1 MPHLRILIPGAL
13 RPLIPLVLAITGL
26 SLACT
31 PSREFLLKRAA
42 EIGIDKHYVKVLVLS
57 TGERVTVSSTTRIK
71 IRDLK
76 LKKILYDGA
85 GKKLNFYPEKVTS
98 SLLVESWDSPLSV
111 NGKAYRS
118 AIEVHNV
125 LGRLLVI
132 NVVKMDEY
140 LYGVV
145 ASEISGGWD
154 PEALKAQAVA
164 ARTYAYY
171 HIMNNKESL
180 YDLDATSSF
189 QVYGGVS
196 VENDAVRRAVN
207 ATAGEIAVFDNKP
220 ILAYFHSTC
229 GGRTI
234 NARYVWGNSDLK
246 YLRGVRCEYCKGS
259 PHYAWEEKISLYD
272 IRLHLSRKY
281 HGVGPVN
288 GISLRKADGRVIS
301 VVVTHRN
308 GTVKMTGNEFRLLFP
323 EKKIRSLSFE
333 AYKESDGLVLHG
345 HGWGHGVGL
354 CQWGAYGMAK
364 EGKSYRDILK
374 YYYRGIRF
382 IDVGTHELSGDE
394 ARKSVPPASARGS
407 SG

>member
-1 MPHLRILIPGAL
+1 L
-13 RPLIPLVLAITGL
+13 RPLIPVILAITGL

-42 EIGIDKHYVKVLVLS
+42 EVGIDKHYVKVLVLA
-57 TGERVTVSSTTRIK
+57 TGERVTVSSATRIK

-76 LKKILYDGA
+76 LKRILYDGA
-85 GKKLNFYPEKVTS
+85 GKKLHFYPEKVTS
-98 SLLVESWDSPLSV
+98 PLLVESWESPLSV

-125 LGRLLVI
+125 LGRLLAV

-154 PEALKAQAVA
+154 PAALKAQAVA

-171 HIMNNKESL
+171 HIMNNKESF
-180 YDLDATSSF
+180 YDLDATNSF

-196 VENDAVRRAVN
+196 VENEAVRRAVDT
-207 ATAGEIAVFDNKP
+207 TAGEIAVFDNKP

-234 NARYVWGNSDLK
+234 NSRYVWGNSDLK
-246 YLRGVRCEYCKGS
+246 YLRGVRCEYCKRS

-333 AYKESDGLVLHG
+333 AYKENDGLVLHG

-354 CQWGAYGMAK
+354 CQWGAYGMALK
-364 EGKSYRDILK
+364 GKSYRDILK

-394 ARKSVPPASARGS
+394 ARKKAPPASGRGS